1 MEQGQAIIKQTK
13 QNNDFEKKL
22 QQAEAWAQ
30 ELEEKLTFTV
40 DKFEE

>member
-1 MEQGQAIIKQTK
+1 MVEQS
-13 QNNDFEKKL
+13 EKYQK
-22 QQAEAWAQ
+22 WAK